1 MTYAT
6 LLVPVEAEPQID
18 HRLALA
24 IDLANQFDA
33 RLIGVGAE
41 MWRTVAMGGDF
52 DVGYATDV
60 MIEAEI
66 ARIDADLKQAEA
78 KFRAAAG
85 AVHQGTDW
93 RSTAKFPTTVIAA
106 EARAADL
113 VVTSRS
119 ARLGASDDN
128 VAAPGALVLQ
138 VGRPVLV
145 APPEA
150 DKLDLTCALV
160 AWKDTREARRA
171 VADALPLLKR
181 AGAVVVAEVCYHSDA
196 AAAKGRLN
204 DVAAHLLRHGV
215 QASTTVCLEETNV
228 RATDQFLDLADRHK
242 AGLIVAG
249 AYGRSRFQEWVFGG
263 FTRGLLAQT
272 KRAVLLS
279 H

>member
-6 LLVPVEAEPQID
+6 LLVPVEAEPPID
-18 HRLALA
+18 HRLSLA

-33 RLIGVGAE
+33 TLIGVGAE
-41 MWRTVAMGGDF
+41 VWRPPIRGGDF
-52 DVGYATDV
+52 DGGYAPSV
-60 MIEAEI
+60 YAAEM
-66 ARIDADLKQAEA
+66 AFLEADLKRSEA
-78 KFRAAAG
+78 KFKAAG
-85 AVHQGTDW
+85 AGVRQGMDW
-93 RSTAKFPTTVIAA
+93 RSATASPIAKIAA

-119 ARLGASDDN
+119 ARLGASEDN
-128 VAAPGALVLQ
+128 VAKPGALVLQ
-138 VGRPVLV
+138 AGRPVLV

-150 DKLDLTCALV
+150 DKLDLSCAV
-160 AWKDTREARRA
+160 IAWKDTREARRA
-171 VADALPLLKR
+171 MADALPLLKR

-196 AAAKGRLN
+196 ASAKVRLD
-204 DVAAHLLRHGV
+204 DVAAQLLRHGV
-215 QASTTVCLEETNV
+215 SASTTVCVEEIDV
-228 RATDQFLDLADRHK
+228 RAIDQFLELADQHK